1 MHETH
6 FPEST
11 ALHSAAYD
19 EETQELTV
27 RLRTGRTY
35 IYRGVP
41 DVEYDALVSADSA
54 GGYYNRRI
62 RDDYPF
68 SEIVQYERPLDSS
81 RRAVVNPPSRRRLD
95 LSRGGRARRL
105 QARRGRRV

>member
-19 EETQELTV
+19 EETHDLAI
-27 RLRTGRTY
+27 RLRSGTIF

-41 DVEYDALVSADSA
+41 EVEYDALVSADSA
-54 GGYYNRRI
+54 GHYYNRHI
-62 RDDYPF
+62 RDAYPF
-68 SEIVQYERPLDSS
+68 SEIVRYEPAPDRS
-81 RRAVVNPPSRRRLD
+81 RRSVVNPPSRRRLD
-95 LSRGGRARRL
+95 LSRSSRTRRP
-105 QARRGRRV
+105 QWRRGRRG